1 MGAVLQQICDA
12 VLAQDASGRTDARL
26 LECFRDHHDEI
37 AFEALVRRHGPMVL
51 GVCLRVLRNP
61 QDAEDAFQTTFLVL
75 VRKAASIVPPGM
87 VANWLYGVA
96 YQTAIKARAMANRR
110 GAKERQVMGT
120 PEPAAPEDAETHW
133 HELRPIIDDELAR
146 MPAKY
151 RAPLVLCD
159 IEERSYK
166 EVAEQLGW
174 PEGTVAGRLS
184 RARAM
189 LANRLSRRGV
199 VLPIGV
205 LAALLTQNAAS
216 ACVPDATVA
225 STVKAASLFVA
236 GRATTGAISANVIV
250 LTEGVLK
257 TMMLSKLKTAT
268 AVLFAACL
276 VVSGVGVAISTPV
289 ADAQD
294 QKKAAPVLPQPK
306 KEDPKKVDPKAA
318 PKVDPKGDP
327 KNGGNNEKNGNNN
340 QNGNDEKNGN
350 NNQNG
355 NDEKNGQNNQNGND
369 EQGVVKVVDP
379 KANTITVVVNQKG
392 KPVEK
397 VFALPKDVPVVLG
410 GKPAKL
416 GDLKPGMKVGVVIG
430 KDKKGVV
437 GIKQVNEPNGPNNN
451 GNGQKNQKNG

>member
-340 QNGNDEKNGN
+340 QNGNDEKNG
-350 NNQNG
+350 
-355 NDEKNGQNNQNGND
+355 QNNQNGND